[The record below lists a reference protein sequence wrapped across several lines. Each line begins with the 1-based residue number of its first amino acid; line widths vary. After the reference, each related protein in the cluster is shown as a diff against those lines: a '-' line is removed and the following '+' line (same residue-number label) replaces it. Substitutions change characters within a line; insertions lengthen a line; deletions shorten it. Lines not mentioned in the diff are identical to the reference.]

1 MEPRH
6 DLSTEDASLLYEL
19 QRIWH
24 DRYRVDVNEDGVWS
38 AQRLTGAAKPIT
50 ADTGYELRPLIAQD
64 AIQWNREV
72 FARNNT

>member
-1 MEPRH
+1 MQAFCM
-6 DLSTEDASLLYEL
+6 SFSASGTTATA
-19 QRIWH
+19 
-24 DRYRVDVNEDGVWS
+24 DVNEDGVWS

-50 ADTGYELRPLIAQD
+50 ADTGYELRPLVAQD

>member
-38 AQRLTGAAKPIT
+38 AQRLTGTAKPIT
-50 ADTGYELRPLIAQD
+50 GGTGYELRPLIAQD

>member
-38 AQRLTGAAKPIT
+38 AQRLTGTAKPIT
-50 ADTGYELRPLIAQD
+50 GDTAT
-64 AIQWNREV
+64 AC
-72 FARNNT
+72 AR

>member
-19 QRIWH
+19 QRLWH
-24 DRYRVDVNEDGVWS
+24 DRYRVDVNEDGVWL
-38 AQRLTGAAKPIT
+38 AERLTGAVRLT
-50 ADTGYELRPLIAQD
+50 ADTGGKLRPLIAQD